1 MLKRIMTAVIG
12 IPLVVAVIV
21 LGNPF
26 LKYTI
31 MIASLI
37 GMFEFYRVVKKNHQ
51 PMVILGY
58 GATILHYIAFDLVG
72 SHYLIYVTLLV
83 IFSLSLMVIF
93 YPKYKVE
100 DVALTLFPVFY
111 VSLLFS
117 FIVELREMTNGSF
130 WIWLVALSAWGSDT
144 CAYFTGITMGK
155 HKLAPALS
163 PKKTIEG
170 SIGGIVGAGL
180 LGYLYTMVF
189 TQFAMS
195 QLREH
200 TFVIV
205 ITVMI
210 AAIISQVG
218 DLAASAIKRF
228 FEQKDYGNILPGH
241 GGILDRCDSFIF
253 VAPIIYVVA
262 QIVQSTM

>member
-12 IPLVVAVIV
+12 IPLVIAVIV
-21 LGNPF
+21 LGNPY

-37 GMFEFYRVVKKNHQ
+37 GLFEFYRVVSKRYR
-51 PMVILGY
+51 PMALLGY
-58 GATILHYIAFDLVG
+58 ATTLIMYIAFKQVT
-72 SHYLIYVTLLV
+72 SYYWIFVTLFM
-83 IFSLSLMVIF
+83 IISLTVMVVC
-93 YPKYKVE
+93 YPKYCLE

-117 FIVELREMTNGSF
+117 FLVLVREVQNGSF
-130 WIWLVALSAWGSDT
+130 WIWLIALSAWGSDT

-155 HKLAPALS
+155 HKLAPQLS

-170 SIGGIVGAGL
+170 SIGGILGAGV
-180 LGYLYTMVF
+180 LGYIYTMVY
-189 TQFAMS
+189 TQFAMMEM
-195 QLREH
+195 RAY
-200 TFVIV
+200 TVIIV
-205 ITVMI
+205 ITVMVA
-210 AAIISQVG
+210 AAISQIG

-228 FEQKDYGNILPGH
+228 FEQKDYGHILPGH

-253 VAPIIYVVA
+253 IAPIIYIVA
-262 QIVQSTM
+262 LFVQNVM